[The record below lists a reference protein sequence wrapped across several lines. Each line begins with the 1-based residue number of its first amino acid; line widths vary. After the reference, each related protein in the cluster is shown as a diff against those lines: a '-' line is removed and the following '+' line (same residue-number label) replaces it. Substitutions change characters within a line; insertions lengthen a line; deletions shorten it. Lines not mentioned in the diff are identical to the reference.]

1 MVQPLGQGGFP
12 MEGMMGP
19 QSQLQLSQVT
29 NTGQIKYP
37 PGGGGVINPK
47 TTTFAPGGFEELLNA
62 LRGAGRAGADKMATP
77 TGTKITGLAAPTLY
91 AAGSLMQGDIAQGV
105 GELGGGLVGSQLVSG
120 IASGL
125 EKGGAKGKLLG
136 GAVRLAG
143 GLLGGGIG
151 GGVASA
157 VSGGVA
163 NAANAITGGAAR
175 TQMTAGTSPGA
186 IPGVGGTGIGF
197 SNDDIA
203 RIDQLS
209 KITGRSQVDIAREM
223 LPIQN
228 QYLDN
233 QMQRQMQLNQQT
245 GQLTGALN
253 RQAYTAQ
260 LAGGAQSQA
269 GETVRTMMTAPNPY
283 AQSAFQYRG

>member
-1 MVQPLGQGGFP
+1 

-37 PGGGGVINPK
+37 PGGGGVINAK
-47 TTTFAPGGFEELLNA
+47 TTMQGPNGFEELLNA
-62 LRGAGRAGADKMATP
+62 LRGAGRNVADKVASP
-77 TGTKITGLAAPTLY
+77 TGAKIAGLAAPSLF
-91 AAGSLMQGDIAQGV
+91 AAGSLMQGDIAQGA
-105 GELGGGLVGSQLVSG
+105 GELGGGLLGSQLVGG
-120 IASGL
+120 IASSL

-143 GLLGGGIG
+143 GLLGGAVG

-157 VSGGVA
+157 VGGGVT
-163 NAANAITGGAAR
+163 NAAQGVASAVTGARREEGKSGLTGG
-175 TQMTAGTSPGA
+175 
-186 IPGVGGTGIGF
+186 GIGF
-197 SNDDIA
+197 SDEDIK
-203 RIDQLS
+203 RIDELS
-209 KITGRSQVDIAREM
+209 RITGRAQVDIAREM

-253 RQAYTAQ
+253 RQAYMAQ
-260 LAGGAQSQA
+260 LAGGAQAQG

-283 AQSAFQYRG
+283 AASAFQYRG

>member
-1 MVQPLGQGGFP
+1 MAIVSGPTGPGTYVETDPRRLLGGGDIP
-12 MEGMMGP
+12 
-19 QSQLQLSQVT
+19 VVI
-29 NTGQIKYP
+29 NNNV
-37 PGGGGVINPK
+37 PGGK
-47 TTTFAPGGFEELLNA
+47 GFDFQNLLNQ
-62 LRGAGRAGADKMATP
+62 LRGAGRSAANAIATP
-77 TGTKITGLAAPTLY
+77 TGTKITGLAAPSLY

-125 EKGGAKGKLLG
+125 EKGGTRGKLLG

-163 NAANAITGGAAR
+163 NAANAITGAR
-175 TQMTAGTSPGA
+175 REEGKSGLL
-186 IPGVGGTGIGF
+186 GGGIGL

-203 RIDQLS
+203 RIEQLS
-209 KITGRSQVDIAREM
+209 KITGRAQVDIAREM

-245 GQLTGALN
+245 GQLTWALN

-269 GETVRTMMTAPNPY
+269 GETVRTMMTAANPY
-283 AQSAFQYRG
+283 AASAFQYRG